1 MRSSGS
7 AQQYLAYAMASQYST
22 APEGCAAAASAQATP
37 SQDSM
42 APTAAGFWRGKAGDV
57 CWTSRTAVN
66 STRPCGPARPGV
78 PTYGGGPCYR
88 HWYASQALVRSDLI
102 VALGVRPTDRHVCST
117 NLPASVR
124 PIFGTARPHS
134 RSRMSAQACAGAAP
148 SVPTYA
154 REAARRADRQAA
166 ANRPDGKR
174 TLSRLLRMLA
184 HVACAMSFADRC
196 MLSVAC
202 CLLHVVCRIIAC
214 CMLHAVCCAVPHVL
228 STRSYAHRPSSAATC
243 MRTGHQ
249 SLTQSCCVLHAVR
262 GASRCMRR
270 FPLIRCTMSG
280 CWRPPQSVP
289 PRRSEPLPNPPLRTR
304 RLWYARAHAVRQHPW
319 PRPGV
324 ICAVSYVKPSAAARG
339 DRTRAWSGQGQ
350 AGRERGNEQGRQHA
364 GSMRMR
370 QRDAGGIDGLPES
383 EERMFAS
390 AWMSRFDTFGEG
402 NSKRT

>member
-7 AQQYLAYAMASQYST
+7 AQQYLAYAIASQYST
-22 APEGCAAAASAQATP
+22 APEGTLCCGCIGTGHAVPRLNGAHGSRVL
-37 SQDSM
+37 
-42 APTAAGFWRGKAGDV
+42 AGQAGDV
-57 CWTSRTAVN
+57 RWTSRTAVN
-66 STRPCGPARPGV
+66 STRPRGPARPGV

-124 PIFGTARPHS
+124 PIISTARPHS

-154 REAARRADRQAA
+154 REAAQRADRRAA
-166 ANRPDGKR
+166 ANRPDGER

-196 MLSVAC
+196 MLSIAC

-280 CWRPPQSVP
+280 CWRPPQNVP
-289 PRRSEPLPNPPLRTR
+289 PRRSHCLTLPC
-304 RLWYARAHAVRQHPW
+304 ARAGCGTHERTQC
-319 PRPGV
+319 GNT
-324 ICAVSYVKPSAAARG
+324 RG
-339 DRTRAWSGQGQ
+339 PA
-350 AGRERGNEQGRQHA
+350 
-364 GSMRMR
+364 
-370 QRDAGGIDGLPES
+370 PV
-383 EERMFAS
+383 
-390 AWMSRFDTFGEG
+390 
-402 NSKRT
+402 